1 MLAFFRALAA
11 LGAGATR
18 RAVIAV
24 EIYRGAE
31 PFSKASNCALG
42 RTTMTTCYDVLGVP
56 RNASDEM
63 ITTAFCRFVN
73 LRPALS
79 TGDLTAEQQFR
90 QVAAAYEILKDP
102 QQRSEERR
110 VGKEGRARKER
121 CQ

>member
-1 MLAFFRALAA
+1 
-11 LGAGATR
+11 
-18 RAVIAV
+18 
-24 EIYRGAE
+24 
-31 PFSKASNCALG
+31 
-42 RTTMTTCYDVLGVP
+42 MTTCYDVLGVP

-102 QQRSEERR
+102 QQRATYDRYLRSSRR
-110 VGKEGRARKER
+110 ESVRGVVATISLALVSGVVGTLAGWLSGAQQLSRPSQPADIVAPP
-121 CQ
+121 